1 MNQKGVNEL
10 AIARW
15 TPFDE
20 LTNLHTT
27 MDRLFGDLFDS
38 GQGTQERSGSGN
50 MTFRLPV
57 DISESENSYTIKAP
71 VAGFN
76 PQDVEVTVTGNV
88 LSIRATRRQEREEK
102 KGNYLRR
109 EMVYGDFVRQIALP
123 EDAQADKIN
132 ASFNNGVLQVEVPR
146 TPRQQPKRIEVRSE
160 AQNQQG
166 QQGQQNQPQKQN
178 ENQKQMAG
186 TPSSR

>member
-1 MNQKGVNEL
+1 M

-38 GQGTQERSGSGN
+38 GQGAQERSGSGS

-57 DISESENSYTIKAP
+57 DISENESSYTIKAP

-76 PQDVEVTVTGNV
+76 PQDVELTVTGNV

-102 KGNYLRR
+102 KDNYLRR

-132 ASFNNGVLQVEVPR
+132 ASFNNGVLQVEIPR
-146 TPRQQPKRIEVRSE
+146 KPRQQPKRIEVRSE
-160 AQNQQG
+160 GQSQPKQQN

-178 ENQKQMAG
+178 ENQNQMAG
-186 TPSSR
+186 TQSSR